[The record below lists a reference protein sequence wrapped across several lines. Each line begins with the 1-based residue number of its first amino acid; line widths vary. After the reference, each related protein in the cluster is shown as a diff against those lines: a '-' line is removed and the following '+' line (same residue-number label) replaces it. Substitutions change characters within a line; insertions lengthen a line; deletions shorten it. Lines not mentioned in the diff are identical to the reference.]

1 MSPHK
6 NRETLRDDIP
16 ADSTSNAPV
25 NFYTCEFFPVFGGI
39 STYCHELAQAACRAG
54 HRVTVY
60 APARATPPS
69 GESIGYELQQGDWHG
84 NHNPDSIR
92 RVRRLLAQQLS
103 GPEEHT
109 HVLAE
114 PGPIL
119 ALGTLPARLADEAQP
134 ILIFHGSEILRWH
147 RHIPSRW
154 LARRA
159 IRAAA
164 KVICVSRP
172 IERTAVECFPE
183 SAGKLKAVSNA
194 LPHGFANRA
203 RTSRPTERRGDRF
216 RLLTVGR
223 FHPRKG
229 FDHLIRALNQ
239 LPEKHKAQLEY
250 TIIGGDKSPA
260 YRKSIC
266 KQAASCGI
274 RLTCRTDVSTEALAE
289 AYQATDAFALTSIP
303 HHSSIEGFGLV
314 YLEAGA
320 YGLPCLAYDNGG
332 VRDAVQHGKTG
343 FLVQTGRIDALT
355 AHIRQWMEDPQ
366 TRRRMGEANREF
378 ALSHTW
384 DDVYAANFS
393 R

>member
-1 MSPHK
+1 MSLKKHK
-6 NRETLRDDIP
+6 EASTRIP
-16 ADSTSNAPV
+16 VRSARI

-54 HRVTVY
+54 HRTTVY
-60 APARATPPS
+60 GPARATPPS
-69 GESIGYELQQGDWHG
+69 GESIGYDLQPGDWQG
-84 NHNPDSIR
+84 NHNPDTIW
-92 RVRRLLAQQLS
+92 RVRRLLARQLS
-103 GPEEHT
+103 KPVEQT

-119 ALGTLPARLADEAQP
+119 ALGTLSASLAAEAQP
-134 ILIFHGSEILRWH
+134 ILVFHGSEILRWH
-147 RHIPSRW
+147 RHPLLKR

-159 IRAAA
+159 IGAAA

-183 SAGKLKAVSNA
+183 STEKLKAVPNA
-194 LPHGFANRA
+194 LPHGFAKRA
-203 RTSRPTERRGDRF
+203 GESKPPEHKGDRF

-239 LPEKHKAQLEY
+239 LPDERKAQLEY
-250 TIIGGDKSPA
+250 TIVGGDKSPA

-266 KQAASCGI
+266 KRAASYGI
-274 RLTCRTDVSTEALAE
+274 RLTCRTDVSAEALAG
-289 AYQATDAFALTSIP
+289 AYQAADAFALTSIP
-303 HHSSIEGFGLV
+303 LHSSIEGFGLV

-343 FLVQTGRIDALT
+343 FLVQTDRIDALT
-355 AHIRQWMEDPQ
+355 GHIRQWMEDPQ

-378 ALSHTW
+378 AFERTW
-384 DDVYAANFS
+384 DDVYAAIFS
-393 R
+393 P